1 MSIEQTK
8 GPWFI
13 WQELAMQEEGY
24 EPDEVEHELLEQES
38 FDIYAGTPKEITRGR
53 LVGCERVAE
62 IEAFDFDYD
71 SKAALDVARLIA
83 SAPALL
89 VALEEAIE
97 AVRVLHGPADWETYR
112 DHSPEM
118 KRWTALIARAK
129 GDAA

>member
-1 MSIEQTK
+1 MSTEQKK
-8 GPWFI
+8 GPWFL

-24 EPDEVEHELLEQES
+24 ESDEIELELLEQES

-53 LVGCERVAE
+53 LVGCKQVAE
-62 IEAFDFDYD
+62 IEAFDFDDD

-83 SAPALL
+83 SAPDLL
-89 VALEEAIE
+89 VALEEAIA
-97 AVRVLHGPADWETYR
+97 AVRVFHGPAEWETYR

-129 GDAA
+129 GGAA